1 MKLRPEIHIPP
12 GLRPLLR
19 DIKTIF
25 PSDKNARTHKKG
37 QIKALALNAEKL
49 GYNSAIA
56 VDREGRILAGHAR
69 YAAALLLGM
78 THVPVI
84 VLDTLT
90 EAQKRC
96 FMLGDNQLATL
107 SGWDR
112 GILAEDFA
120 YLNGELPS
128 LGITFADLGFAV
140 GEVNAV
146 SEDRGNILGGDP
158 ADALPKPA
166 KVIVTKTGQIW
177 RLGPLEHRVMCGDAR
192 SVDELVRLL
201 AGALAAMC
209 FVDKPYNVP
218 VDGHIQGNGGIQ
230 HDEFAMA
237 SGEMSPA
244 EFRAFAKVTDE
255 VIRAGMKEGGLVYSC
270 IDWRSLPLFMEVG
283 LEVFGSIL
291 NIIVWNKTNAGQGS
305 FYRSQH
311 EFIPL
316 FKLGDAAHTNA
327 VELGK
332 YGRNRSNVW
341 TYPGANTFRKGRM
354 ADLAAHPTV
363 KPVAM
368 VADAIRDCT
377 LPGEIVL
384 DTFLGSG
391 TTLLAAE
398 KVGRR
403 CMGIEIEPKFVDVAI
418 RRWQDFTGLDAICAV
433 TGRTFDEIAAD
444 LSGKPDSEG

>member
-1 MKLRPEIHIPP
+1 MKLRPEIHIPL

-19 DIKTIF
+19 DIKTIH
-25 PSDKNARTHKKG
+25 PNDKNARTHKKG
-37 QIKALALNAEKL
+37 QIMALSSMIKAV
-49 GYNSAIA
+49 GFNSAIM
-56 VDREGRILAGHAR
+56 VDGEGRILAGHAR
-69 YAAALLLGM
+69 YAAALQLGM

-84 VLDTLT
+84 VLDALT
-90 EAQKRC
+90 EAQKRA

-140 GEVNAV
+140 GEVNAI

-166 KVIVTKTGQIW
+166 KVTVSETGQIW
-177 RLGPLEHRVMCGDAR
+177 NLGPLGHRVLCGDAR
-192 SVDELVRLL
+192 SVDEVLRLL

-255 VIRAGMKEGGLVYSC
+255 VIRACMKEGGLIYSC

-291 NIIVWNKTNAGQGS
+291 NVIVWNKTNAGQGS

-311 EFIPL
+311 ELIAL
-316 FKLGDAAHTNA
+316 FKVGEGAHTNA
-327 VELGK
+327 IELGK
-332 YGRNRSNVW
+332 HGRNRSNVW

-403 CMGIEIEPKFVDVAI
+403 CMGLEIEPKFVDVAI
-418 RRWQDFTGLDAICAV
+418 RRWQDFTGLDAICAE
-433 TGRTFDEIAAD
+433 TGRTFDEIAAEP
-444 LSGKPDSEG
+444 SATTDSEG